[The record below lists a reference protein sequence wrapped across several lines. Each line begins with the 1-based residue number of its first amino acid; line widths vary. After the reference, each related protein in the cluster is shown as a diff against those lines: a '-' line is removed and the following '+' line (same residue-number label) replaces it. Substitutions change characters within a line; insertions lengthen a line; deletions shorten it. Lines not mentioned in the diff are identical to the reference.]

1 MTTTLSIRLDQNLKR
16 DSQKVFKKLGMD
28 ISSATKI
35 FLTQVVNTESIPFQ
49 IRTVNG
55 FVPEFERGTID
66 SYKELKKDKNRK
78 SYTDIKELMDDVLGK
93 QKVFKLSQKKKQ

>member
-35 FLTQVVNTESIPFQ
+35 FLTQVVNTESIPFK

-55 FVPEFERGTID
+55 FTPEFELGILE
-66 SYKELKKDKNRK
+66 ELK
-78 SYTDIKELMDDVLGK
+78 DIKDNPQNYKKYKSGKEIVSDILGK
-93 QKVFKLSQKKKQ
+93 EK